1 MLKISKGLLSIFAI
15 AGVACVISCGRNEKF
30 IGTWTSTVPDDITSS
45 VPAASMATSLVSV
58 SFMPGVDTKDG
69 GSVALSSV
77 INVNQPVQP
86 GVGLDAA
93 YEVNVAATASVG
105 GTWSYKGDDDDELV
119 LAFDPSTLKV
129 NIDNNGVTFTQ
140 NLLTGAQQPQIDSLT
155 AATAQQWKA
164 QLTRALTTEFG
175 RFRQLEDV
183 KVHKGDILTFEI
195 ENPDQTLQFRK
206 AQ

>member
-1 MLKISKGLLSIFAI
+1 MMALGAASCI
-15 AGVACVISCGRNEKF
+15 VSCGHNDKF
-30 IGTWTSTVPDDITSS
+30 IGTWTATTPDDITAS

-58 SFMPGVDTKDG
+58 SFMPGADSKDG

-77 INVNQPVQP
+77 ISVNQPVQP
-86 GVGLDAA
+86 GGGIEQA

-105 GTWSYKGDDDDELV
+105 GTWQYKGDDDDDLI

-129 NIDNNGVTFTQ
+129 NVDNNGVTFTQ
-140 NLLTGAQQPQIDSLT
+140 NLLTGSQQPQIDSLT
-155 AATAQQWKA
+155 AVTAQQWKA
-164 QLTRALTTEFG
+164 QLTRALTIEF
-175 RFRQLEDV
+175 RRYRQLDDV

-206 AQ
+206 SE